1 MKELSIEEKAKRY
14 DEAIEKARNIVN
26 SINVGLIGKN
36 SFEAVFPELKE
47 SEDEKIRK
55 ELLQIAKE
63 SEDTFYMVMTP
74 SKRKRLID
82 WLENQN
88 KKAEPIAG
96 FVSEFEKQVS
106 HLIASAI
113 NREHE
118 YNKGYVKWAAQSL
131 IEYAKREIEKQG
143 EQKPADKI
151 EPKFKVGDWV
161 VNKFG
166 DVWHIDSFDK
176 KNYQVSNGDNFNYFP
191 ISQQNKMHLW
201 TIQDAKD
208 GDVLA
213 VEPIEGYSSSF
224 VAIYKKQNEEDFD
237 SYCFVGFDGKFYK
250 NEHGHSTEN
259 IHPATKEQRDLLF
272 QKMQEAGYDWDAGK
286 RELKKMEQK
295 PIDKV
300 EPKFKVGDWI
310 IKNDDSSINID
321 YSCCEITKVEDGN
334 YMIESV
340 YDYKGYNTFETFEK
354 DYHIWSIQDAKDGDV
369 IFYDDG
375 WTCIFKCIHGIWYSS
390 YCFITADG
398 EFNTGYERHAVNAK
412 LNGNAHPAT
421 KKQRDLLFQKIKE
434 AGYDWDAGKRELKK
448 MEQTPV
454 WTEEDEKFFKTA
466 LWHISNSISNGK
478 STDIHCDTTDW
489 FKSLKDRVQAQKR
502 G

>member
-1 MKELSIEEKAKRY
+1 MKELTIEEKAKRY
-14 DEAIEKARNIVN
+14 DEAIKKARNIVN

-74 SKRKRLID
+74 NKRKRLID

-96 FVSEFEKQVS
+96 FASEFEKQVS

-113 NREHE
+113 NKEHE

-143 EQKPADKI
+143 EQKPADIDNKFIRMRETKPKDISEFLDRLTTVEQEFLWEHIAKVRELDKEEQKPADKI
-151 EPKFKVGDWV
+151 EPKFKVGDWIIHKDNKHIPIKIIEEIGMYYRTV
-161 VNKFG
+161 DTVNYHH
-166 DVWHIDSFDK
+166 DMYISYINE
-176 KNYQVSNGDNFNYFP
+176 NYR
-191 ISQQNKMHLW
+191 LW
-201 TIQDAKD
+201 TNQDAKD

-259 IHPATKEQRDLLF
+259 IHPATTEQRDLLF
-272 QKMQEAGYDWDAGK
+272 QKM
-286 RELKKMEQK
+286 
-295 PIDKV
+295 
-300 EPKFKVGDWI
+300 
-310 IKNDDSSINID
+310 
-321 YSCCEITKVEDGN
+321 
-334 YMIESV
+334 
-340 YDYKGYNTFETFEK
+340 
-354 DYHIWSIQDAKDGDV
+354 
-369 IFYDDG
+369 
-375 WTCIFKCIHGIWYSS
+375 
-390 YCFITADG
+390 
-398 EFNTGYERHAVNAK
+398 
-412 LNGNAHPAT
+412 
-421 KKQRDLLFQKIKE
+421 KE
-434 AGYDWDAGKRELKK
+434 AGYEWDADKRELKK

-454 WTEEDEKFFKTA
+454 WTGEDEKFFKTA

-489 FKSLKDRVQAQKR
+489 FKSLKDRLQTQK
-502 G
+502 GE

>member
-14 DEAIEKARNIVN
+14 DEAIKKARNIVN

-47 SEDEKIRK
+47 SEDERIRK
-55 ELLQIAKE
+55 ALIQFFLKSAVDDE
-63 SEDTFYMVMTP
+63 STNGIPD
-74 SKRKRLID
+74 KDILD
-82 WLENQN
+82 WLEKQGD
-88 KKAEPIAG
+88 KVEPIEG
-96 FVSEFEKQVS
+96 FDTEFEKQVS

-113 NREHE
+113 NKEHE

-143 EQKPADKI
+143 EHKPADKV
-151 EPKFKVGDWV
+151 EPKFKVGDWIIHKDNKHIPIKIIEEIGMYYRTV
-161 VNKFG
+161 DTVNYHH
-166 DVWHIDSFDK
+166 DMYISYINE
-176 KNYQVSNGDNFNYFP
+176 NYR
-191 ISQQNKMHLW
+191 LW
-201 TIQDAKD
+201 TNQDAKD

-272 QKMQEAGYDWDAGK
+272 QKM
-286 RELKKMEQK
+286 
-295 PIDKV
+295 
-300 EPKFKVGDWI
+300 
-310 IKNDDSSINID
+310 
-321 YSCCEITKVEDGN
+321 
-334 YMIESV
+334 
-340 YDYKGYNTFETFEK
+340 
-354 DYHIWSIQDAKDGDV
+354 
-369 IFYDDG
+369 
-375 WTCIFKCIHGIWYSS
+375 
-390 YCFITADG
+390 
-398 EFNTGYERHAVNAK
+398 
-412 LNGNAHPAT
+412 
-421 KKQRDLLFQKIKE
+421 KE
-434 AGYDWDAGKRELKK
+434 AGYEWDADKRELKK

-454 WTEEDEKFFKTA
+454 WTGEDEKFFKTA

-489 FKSLKDRVQAQKR
+489 FKSLKDRLQTQK
-502 G
+502 GE